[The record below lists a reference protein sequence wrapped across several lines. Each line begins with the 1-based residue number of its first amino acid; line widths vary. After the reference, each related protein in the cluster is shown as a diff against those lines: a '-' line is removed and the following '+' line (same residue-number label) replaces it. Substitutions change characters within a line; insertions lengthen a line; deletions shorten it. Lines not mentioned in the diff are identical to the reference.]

1 MLYVIAEFSHD
12 PDISRHHFCW
22 TFCQPSLWAWY
33 CRCMPLDG
41 GEGNGEG
48 TEVVEAGDEE
58 AIHLRDIAVPT
69 RIGLVEKEEL
79 LLLTHLCLSDLD
91 INEGGLLM

>member
-1 MLYVIAEFSHD
+1 MLYVIGEFSHD
-12 PDISRHHFCW
+12 PDIPRHHFCW

-41 GEGNGEG
+41 GEGNGEE

-58 AIHLRDIAVPT
+58 AIHLRDIAVGWLKKKNYFFCF
-69 RIGLVEKEEL
+69 I
-79 LLLTHLCLSDLD
+79 LSL
-91 INEGGLLM
+91 

>member
-12 PDISRHHFCW
+12 PDIPRHHFCW

-58 AIHLRDIAVPT
+58 AIHLRDIAVGWLKKKNYFFGF
-69 RIGLVEKEEL
+69 ISSL
-79 LLLTHLCLSDLD
+79 
-91 INEGGLLM
+91 